1 MAGRQ
6 HKLIDDCVRRYNLPA
21 AGETVDLFEVITFL
35 HNLLAKKGHRLAD
48 DDEIAALEKQKVQ
61 QQVEKLRNESLRMQL
76 TLERERGNTID
87 RAQNAICFAWLSNQ
101 LRTCGENIGRAPTG
115 REAQQM
121 LNDLLARMRRN

>member
-1 MAGRQ
+1 MAKKGTTAATTAKDKTRIAKVLRTVPKGLYCEMAGRQ

-76 TLERERGNTID
+76 TLERERGTRSIEH
-87 RAQNAICFAWLSNQ
+87 RC
-101 LRTCGENIGRAPTG
+101 
-115 REAQQM
+115 
-121 LNDLLARMRRN
+121 DLLWPG